1 MPLLLLPEYYA
12 YPRKP
17 NKSRLACPKPASSE
31 ASSYVFVLRYLS
43 HGLYWPPP
51 LSNPPP
57 EQKPSSF
64 EYISP
69 TGCYSG
75 EYMLLCLLIVSLRRS
90 KPPQLSLHAV
100 TYADVGV
107 AGNVYLNIALR
118 LPHLFESSAYQV
130 QTKNPSHAYMTRC
143 SSGGGASGSTGAWG
157 FDVGLTQRGELLRKI

>member
-1 MPLLLLPEYYA
+1 MPLILLPEDYA
-12 YPRKP
+12 YPGEP
-17 NKSRLACPKPASSE
+17 GLACPKPASSE

-75 EYMLLCLLIVSLRRS
+75 EYMLLCLLIVSSRRS
-90 KPPQLSLHAV
+90 KAPQLSLHAV
-100 TYADVGV
+100 AYTDVGV
-107 AGNVYLNIALR
+107 ASDAYLNIALR
-118 LPHLFESSAYQV
+118 LPHPFKSSAFTRSRQ
-130 QTKNPSHAYMTRC
+130 KNPSHACMMRC
-143 SSGGGASGSTGAWG
+143 SSGGGVSGGTGA
-157 FDVGLTQRGELLRKI
+157 